1 MFSLS
6 TDIVSIT
13 TFVVVALLAI
23 FTFSLIVRKVFKL
36 ALIFTFI
43 TIFAYYTVPDIFDMF
58 LR

>member
-1 MFSLS
+1 
-6 TDIVSIT
+6 
-13 TFVVVALLAI
+13 VVVALLAI